1 MRKIF
6 RIGILEDHIAT
17 VMGYKAQLA
26 ENANL
31 QVVWTAG
38 YYNEV
43 EQNLSKFPTDLLIL
57 DVGVRISKD
66 STESYPILHAIPML
80 LETYPDLQI
89 VVISMH
95 NRPALIKA
103 IKNAGASG
111 YILKDD
117 VASFKRLGTILI
129 DILNQ
134 GIYFSPNAEKLI
146 ANTDEIPSLTRRQ
159 SEILS
164 LLASNPELKTK
175 ALAEKLHIAP
185 STIRNHLSDIYIK
198 LGVNRLSSA
207 IMQAQYLGLLLS
219 SDTEDLN
226 FN

>member
-1 MRKIF
+1 MRKVHH
-6 RIGILEDHIAT
+6 IGILEDHYPT
-17 VMGYKAQLA
+17 VKGYQAQLE
-26 ENANL
+26 ENSNL
-31 QVVWTAG
+31 QVAWTAA
-38 YYNEV
+38 YYDEV
-43 EQNLSKFPTDLLIL
+43 EKNLSEHPTDLLIL
-57 DVGVRISKD
+57 DVGVRNSKN
-66 STESYPILHAIPML
+66 STDTYPIHHAIPML

-89 VVISMH
+89 MVISMH

-103 IKNAGASG
+103 IKQAGASG

-117 VASFKRLGTILI
+117 VASFKKLDSIMI

-146 ANTDEIPSLTRRQ
+146 AISDEMPPLTRRQ

-164 LLASNPELKTK
+164 LLASNPEMKTK
-175 ALAEKLHIAP
+175 DLAEKLHISP
-185 STIRNHLSDIYIK
+185 STVRNHLSDIYIK
-198 LGVNRLSSA
+198 LKVNRLSSA
-207 IMQAQYLGLLLS
+207 ITKAQNLGLLLS